1 MGDTKTNTAS
11 ILGVQFHA
19 VTKQQAVELAMSKIR
34 SRQKGYVVTPNPE
47 IVDLCRH
54 DEKFMGVVNHA
65 TLVLPDG
72 IGIIY
77 AAKILGEKLHGKVAG
92 IEFAESLVAAMAK
105 ENMRLYLLGAKPGVA
120 EKAGANLCA
129 KYPGLVLAGTHDG
142 YFSDPQKV
150 VDSINAAGGADVV
163 FVCLGAPKQEKFIAD
178 NMDDIHS
185 TLFCGLGGS
194 LDVFAGVAEAC
205 AGYLHQAG
213 SGVVLS
219 SAQAAQPY
227 RPYDEAAEISAHR
240 YQGAA
245 FRQEGKVIRM
255 KVKLLA
261 YTPDPEKLVA
271 AAAKN
276 CYSSTDVDS
285 VLDGL
290 NLEEKTESFVE
301 HAFRDRPRKPD
312 RAMCRSPLQSAG
324 VSRSL
329 LAQITRHRIASFS
342 VQSQRYVR
350 EKGFEYVV
358 PPADS

>member
-1 MGDTKTNTAS
+1 MNTAS

-77 AAKILGEKLHGKVAG
+77 AAKILGEKLQGKVAG

-142 YFSDPQKV
+142 YFSDPQEV

-163 FVCLGAPKQEKFIAD
+163 FVCLGAPKQEKFIGTTWT
-178 NMDDIHS
+178 IS
-185 TLFCGLGGS
+185 TAHCS
-194 LDVFAGVAEAC
+194 AVSAARWMC
-205 AGYLHQAG
+205 SQALPSVRRISSSSWVW
-213 SGVVLS
+213 SGFTVCS
-219 SAQAAQPY
+219 SSPAA
-227 RPYDEAAEISAHR
+227 SA
-240 YQGAA
+240 
-245 FRQEGKVIRM
+245 V
-255 KVKLLA
+255 
-261 YTPDPEKLVA
+261 
-271 AAAKN
+271 
-276 CYSSTDVDS
+276 
-285 VLDGL
+285 
-290 NLEEKTESFVE
+290 
-301 HAFRDRPRKPD
+301 
-312 RAMCRSPLQSAG
+312 
-324 VSRSL
+324 
-329 LAQITRHRIASFS
+329 
-342 VQSQRYVR
+342 
-350 EKGFEYVV
+350 
-358 PPADS
+358 

>member
-1 MGDTKTNTAS
+1 MNTAS

-105 ENMRLYLLGAKPGVA
+105 ENMRLYLLGAK
-120 EKAGANLCA
+120 
-129 KYPGLVLAGTHDG
+129 YPGLVLAGTHDG
-142 YFSDPQKV
+142 YFSDPQEV

-194 LDVFAGVAEAC
+194 LDVFAGVAKRAPDIFIKLGLEWF
-205 AGYLHQAG
+205 YRL
-213 SGVVLS
+213 LK
-219 SAQAAQPY
+219 QPS
-227 RPYDEAAEISAHR
+227 RIGRMMKLPKFLLIVIKER
-240 YQGAA
+240 LFG
-245 FRQEGKVIRM
+245 RKGK
-255 KVKLLA
+255 
-261 YTPDPEKLVA
+261 
-271 AAAKN
+271 
-276 CYSSTDVDS
+276 
-285 VLDGL
+285 
-290 NLEEKTESFVE
+290 
-301 HAFRDRPRKPD
+301 
-312 RAMCRSPLQSAG
+312 
-324 VSRSL
+324 
-329 LAQITRHRIASFS
+329 
-342 VQSQRYVR
+342 
-350 EKGFEYVV
+350 
-358 PPADS
+358 

>member
-1 MGDTKTNTAS
+1 MNTAS

-150 VDSINAAGGADVV
+150 VDSINAAGAEVILAQNDAKINV
-163 FVCLGAPKQEKFIAD
+163 
-178 NMDDIHS
+178 
-185 TLFCGLGGS
+185 
-194 LDVFAGVAEAC
+194 LDQLTGDTEAYETVKNEVD
-205 AGYLHQAG
+205 GYLPSATYICG
-213 SGVVLS
+213 TMDG
-219 SAQAAQPY
+219 SAQFAAH
-227 RPYDEAAEISAHR
+227 S
-240 YQGAA
+240 
-245 FRQEGKVIRM
+245 
-255 KVKLLA
+255 
-261 YTPDPEKLVA
+261 VA
-271 AAAKN
+271 
-276 CYSSTDVDS
+276 
-285 VLDGL
+285 
-290 NLEEKTESFVE
+290 
-301 HAFRDRPRKPD
+301 
-312 RAMCRSPLQSAG
+312 
-324 VSRSL
+324 
-329 LAQITRHRIASFS
+329 
-342 VQSQRYVR
+342 
-350 EKGFEYVV
+350 
-358 PPADS
+358 

>member
-1 MGDTKTNTAS
+1 MNTAS

-142 YFSDPQKV
+142 YFSDPQEV

-163 FVCLGAPKQEKFIAD
+163 FVCLGAPKQELWMEKNGPA
-178 NMDDIHS
+178 
-185 TLFCGLGGS
+185 TGARLLCGLGGS
-194 LDVFAGVAEAC
+194 LDIF
-205 AGYLHQAG
+205 
-213 SGVVLS
+213 SGTTERAPKFWSDHGLEWL
-219 SAQAAQPY
+219 Y
-227 RPYDEAAEISAHR
+227 RLCREPRRIGRMMKLPLFLVHV
-240 YQGAA
+240 
-245 FRQEGKVIRM
+245 RQEKGK
-255 KVKLLA
+255 
-261 YTPDPEKLVA
+261 
-271 AAAKN
+271 
-276 CYSSTDVDS
+276 
-285 VLDGL
+285 
-290 NLEEKTESFVE
+290 
-301 HAFRDRPRKPD
+301 RK
-312 RAMCRSPLQSAG
+312 
-324 VSRSL
+324 
-329 LAQITRHRIASFS
+329 
-342 VQSQRYVR
+342 
-350 EKGFEYVV
+350 
-358 PPADS
+358 